1 MWGQGE
7 KNRVILICH
16 HNMQMPWNLP
26 TFNHVQY
33 NNTIHSKVL
42 FIQVLMHIIQFLFG
56 VLPFGQIK
64 IPLQYALNAA
74 DAFE

>member
-1 MWGQGE
+1 M
-7 KNRVILICH
+7 
-16 HNMQMPWNLP
+16 
-26 TFNHVQY
+26 FNHVQY
-33 NNTIHSKVL
+33 NNTIHYKVL